1 MKMKF
6 KGRFGKVRFRLGV
19 SHNCAYSQDP
29 MRFLLWFS
37 FSYELVQFLSDIL
50 TLSLPFFAIW
60 LGSVN
65 ISPQLNSLLMTFI
78 NFIPIKLIFILW
90 FFIFNHHLLNGFK
103 YFLWS
108 FALGMDIKNVYLA
121 TYIILTANIFMT
133 IAFSWIIF

>member
-1 MKMKF
+1 MSI
-6 KGRFGKVRFRLGV
+6 FGEMAPLSPHLQIYR
-19 SHNCAYSQDP
+19 P
-29 MRFLLWFS
+29 FLTMIFS
-37 FSYELVQFLSDIL
+37 ISSRIGMIAFAF
-50 TLSLPFFAIW
+50 SLPFFAIW

-121 TYIILTANIFMT
+121 TYIILIANIFMT
-133 IAFSWIIF
+133 IVFSWIIF